1 MVRFVLPNSFAR
13 GYERLNVTVRGGSL
27 GDWIGELLAWLEPW
41 LAYLLGLMGE
51 GSILALGAAAL
62 AGVALGLSPVT
73 YLFMPAVVGYA
84 GGGESTTRR
93 WAAALSVAFVLG
105 VTTVYMALGA
115 LWGSVGQLLL
125 YLLGQSLWLWYGLG
139 AVVLLVLGLRMVG
152 MLRFDVPLL
161 STPDP
166 GTGRRSL
173 LGAYL
178 LGLPFGLAGCPSCE
192 PIRLMVLTAVAANT
206 QPLMGALAMLA
217 VGLGQ
222 GLILVAAGTYIGT
235 LPNLKR
241 FAGYRVAIN
250 SFLGLLLL
258 LVAAY
263 FAWRAIGFLA

>member
-1 MVRFVLPNSFAR
+1 M
-13 GYERLNVTVRGGSL
+13 

-51 GSILALGAAAL
+51 GSVLGLGAAAL

-84 GGGESTTRR
+84 GGGKDTTRGR
-93 WAAALSVAFVLG
+93 AAALSLSFVLG
-105 VTTVYMALGA
+105 ITTVYMALGA
-115 LWGSVGQLLL
+115 LWGSIGQLLL
-125 YLLGQSLWLWYGLG
+125 ASLRGSLWLWYGLG
-139 AVVLLVLGLRMVG
+139 AAALLLMGLRMVG
-152 MLRFDVPLL
+152 LLRFDVPLL
-161 STPDP
+161 GTPDP
-166 GTGRRSL
+166 AASGRRGM

-192 PIRLMVLTAVAANT
+192 PIRLAVLTAVAANT

-222 GLILVAAGTYIGT
+222 GLILVAAGAYVGT

-250 SFLGLLLL
+250 RSLGLLLL

-263 FAWRAIGFLA
+263 FAWRAIGYLA